1 MSRYYD
7 ELAAYDRGGMLVVV
21 DKTYEDL
28 HPRDCFDDSVTD
40 IAELC
45 DKIERGVY
53 DWFMLRVRILLDGH
67 ELATEY
73 LGGML
78 YEDPNECLTDGTAE
92 DIIDVAMVSARQE
105 IVRLKDRLASFA

>member
-1 MSRYYD
+1 MSRYYE

-40 IAELC
+40 ISELC

-53 DWFMLRVRILLDGH
+53 DWFMLRVRVMLDGH

-78 YEDPNECLTDGTAE
+78 YENPSECLTDGTAE
-92 DIIDVAMVSARQE
+92 DVIDVAMVSARQE